1 MNTSVQLHDI
11 MGLSDTEKKILIALP
26 QAKNVQSLAEETGIS
41 RSGIIYRLN
50 SLVKRGLLQVVREGK
65 RKTYAALTESE
76 LIDRLQQSINEL
88 KAASHVNQKG
98 ARIKTT
104 KEDEFI
110 IHVGAKEIIP
120 AYERIAAENKDE
132 RIKAIQHHRSYNEL
146 LEKIT
151 PAQLAAFNKTI
162 IKNRLIIE
170 GMLNEG
176 AYQAYKD
183 EVKTNPNKYKDSVQS
198 LEGRMA
204 DYTCFADDKFNHDAE
219 LWLFKNTSLLINWHD
234 EVAIEITNRSMT
246 AFLKDMFEFVKKGGQ
261 KIDHNRAVR
270 SVLEK

>member
-1 MNTSVQLHDI
+1 MNTLEQVYGI
-11 MGLSDTEKKILIALP
+11 MGLSDTEKKIMVALSHSDNI
-26 QAKNVQSLAEETGIS
+26 QDLVKETGIS
-41 RSGIIYRLN
+41 RTGVVYRLN
-50 SLVKRGLLQVVREGK
+50 TLAKRGLLCVIREGK
-65 RKTYAALTESE
+65 KKTYSALDEKE
-76 LIDRLQQSINEL
+76 LIDQLQLAVNE
-88 KAASHVNQKG
+88 ARASSTGQKG

-104 KEDEFI
+104 KEDKFI

-151 PAQLAAFNKTI
+151 PTQLATFNKTI

-183 EVKTNPNKYKDSVQS
+183 EVATNPNKYKDSVQS

-234 EVAIEITNRSMT
+234 EVAIEITNRSIT
-246 AFLKDMFEFVKKGGQ
+246 AFLKDMFEFVKRGGQ

-270 SVLEK
+270 NVLEK

>member
-1 MNTSVQLHDI
+1 MNTTGRIYNI
-11 MGLSDTEKKILIALP
+11 MGLSNTEKKIMAALSRSN
-26 QAKNVQSLAEETGIS
+26 NVQDLVEKTGIS
-41 RSGIIYRLN
+41 RTGIVYRLN
-50 SLVKRGLLQVVREGK
+50 TLAKRGLLHIVREGK
-65 RKTYAALTESE
+65 KKTYSALDEKG
-76 LIDRLQQSINEL
+76 LVDQLQLAVNE
-88 KAASHVNQKG
+88 ARASRVGQKG

-151 PAQLAAFNKTI
+151 PIQLAAFNKTI

-183 EVKTNPNKYKDSVQS
+183 EVKANPNKYKGSVER

-204 DYTCFADDKFNHDAE
+204 DYTCFADDKFNYDAE

-246 AFLKDMFEFVKKGGQ
+246 AFLKDMFEFVKKDGQ
-261 KIDHNRAVR
+261 KIDHNQAVR
-270 SVLEK
+270 NVLAR